1 MNLFTL
7 HISVNHPNPCKKL
20 KKKEELFFQDL
31 ELLIDPCLV
40 GSKYINVPKFEGEN
54 SLTSL
59 RPPFSI
65 STRRNEDLEKAT
77 KMKRS
82 LMLKK
87 LCT

>member
-7 HISVNHPNPCKKL
+7 HISVNHVNPCKKL
-20 KKKEELFFQDL
+20 EKKEDLFFQDL

-59 RPPFSI
+59 RSPFSI
-65 STRRNEDLEKAT
+65 NTRRNEDMEKLT

-82 LMLKK
+82 LMLKY